1 MRRALCAASRV
12 SSLRLL
18 QRPPSLDRDR
28 RRVIAGVRARPRRS
42 RPFAMRIALDVMG
55 GDHGCPVAI
64 KGVKLALEADN
75 RIASVLLV
83 GQEEKIRPALSEVG
97 LTDARVQ
104 IVHASEVLTMDDKP
118 LEGIRKKKDS
128 SMVRAIEL
136 VRDEKADAIISAGN
150 TGALVA
156 GSMKLGRLGGVERPA
171 IACRFPS
178 LSQDFIMLDC
188 GANAVAEPSHLAQF
202 AVMGSVYAREILGT
216 EKPRVG
222 VLCNGTEEGKGTEL
236 TKETARLCAQLD
248 LNFMGYCEGF
258 DLFNDG
264 VDVVVCDGFVG
275 NIVLKTCESLSKTIG
290 RLLKNEVRANPV
302 RMFGGALAKGAFNA
316 LKRRLD
322 PEVYGGA
329 AVLGVNGIVIKAH
342 GSSRERAFASAV
354 RVAADEIGHGIKQT
368 IATDILR
375 ANNRIAAATPAP
387 VSA

>member
-1 MRRALCAASRV
+1 
-12 SSLRLL
+12 
-18 QRPPSLDRDR
+18 
-28 RRVIAGVRARPRRS
+28 
-42 RPFAMRIALDVMG
+42 MRIAVDVMG
-55 GDHGCPVAI
+55 GDHGCGVVI
-64 KGVKLALEADN
+64 NGVKLALEADT
-75 RIASVLLV
+75 RISSILLV
-83 GQEEKIRPALSEVG
+83 GQEDKIRPALREAG
-97 LTDARVQ
+97 LTDARAQ
-104 IVHASEVLTMDDKP
+104 IVHASEVLTMEDKP

-156 GSMKLGRLGGVERPA
+156 GSMKLGRLDGVERPA

-178 LSQDFIMLDC
+178 LSQDFVMLDC

-222 VLCNGTEEGKGTEL
+222 VLSNGTEEGKGTEL

-275 NIVLKTCESLSKTIG
+275 NIVLKTCESLSKTIA
-290 RLLKNEVRANPV
+290 RLLKNEVKANPV
-302 RMFGGALAKGAFNA
+302 RALGGALATGAFDA

-342 GSSRERAFASAV
+342 GSSRELAFASAL
-354 RVAADEIGHGIKQT
+354 RVTADEIGHGIKQT
-368 IATDILR
+368 IAADISR
-375 ANNRIAAATPAP
+375 ANERLAAQPAAP

>member
-1 MRRALCAASRV
+1 
-12 SSLRLL
+12 
-18 QRPPSLDRDR
+18 
-28 RRVIAGVRARPRRS
+28 
-42 RPFAMRIALDVMG
+42 MRIALDVMG
-55 GDHGCPVAI
+55 GDHGCVAAI
-64 KGVKLALEADN
+64 KGAKLALESDS
-75 RIASVLLV
+75 RITSVLLV

-97 LTDARVQ
+97 LTDSRAQ
-104 IVHASEVLTMDDKP
+104 IVHASEVLTMEDKP

-128 SMVRAIEL
+128 SMVRAIEH
-136 VRDEKADAIISAGN
+136 VRDEKADAVISAGN

-156 GSMKLGRLGGVERPA
+156 GSMKLGRLDGVERPA
-171 IACRFPS
+171 IVCRFPS

-216 EKPRVG
+216 DKPRVG
-222 VLCNGTEEGKGTEL
+222 VLCNGTEESKGTEL
-236 TKETARLCAQLD
+236 TKETARLCSQLD

-275 NIVLKTCESLSKTIG
+275 NIVLKSCESLSKTIG
-290 RLLKNEVRANPV
+290 RLLKNEIKSSPV
-302 RMFGGALAKGAFNA
+302 RMLGGALAKGAFNG
-316 LKRRLD
+316 LKRRMD

-342 GSSRERAFASAV
+342 GSSRERAFASAI

-368 IATDILR
+368 IASDIQR
-375 ANNRIAAATPAP
+375 ANGKLAVAQPPAK
-387 VSA
+387 